1 MISCIYMIIYSPMLQ
16 RLFFTIQFHHNFLNT
31 MVIHSHQR
39 LLTPLPMVV
48 YTLYISLLPASIRS
62 PPPPPPSPY
71 STCTIVPSLSSS
83 PRYHTNIT
91 RSPRDCDPVISTS
104 FTLGLPCQWE
114 RERGLEESEKER
126 ENKKERGR
134 EREGKGKETLQ
145 CQRVERK
152 SNK

>member
-1 MISCIYMIIYSPMLQ
+1 MSQC
-16 RLFFTIQFHHNFLNT
+16 LFLTIQFHYNFFKYHGYSCNSEAPYT
-31 MVIHSHQR
+31 SSNGC
-39 LLTPLPMVV
+39 V
-48 YTLYISLLPASIRS
+48 YIVYISPACLDT
-62 PPPPPPSPY
+62 PPPPSSY

-134 EREGKGKETLQ
+134 EREREGKGKETLQ